1 MKLKIVTFA
10 LVGLMVV
17 FSGSAFAKGKSASGK
32 HVAVGTVTSIDGN
45 QIVINEKVKG
55 KDQPMTF
62 QLDSK
67 TQKSGNVA
75 AGSTVTIQYRNENN
89 KNIATTVRERVP
101 NATKANTKTKATAKK
116 S

>member
-1 MKLKIVTFA
+1 MKLKIVTLA
-10 LVGLMVV
+10 LAALLVT
-17 FSGSAFAKGKSASGK
+17 FSGSAFAGKASGAK
-32 HVAVGTVTSIDGN
+32 HVAVGTVTSVDAN

-62 QLDSK
+62 QLDSA

-75 AGSTVTIQYRNENN
+75 AGSTVTIQYRTENN
-89 KNIATTVRERVP
+89 KNIATTVRERLK
-101 NATKANTKTKATAKK
+101 ATKGTTKTKTTAKK

>member
-1 MKLKIVTFA
+1 MKLKIVTLAVAA
-10 LVGLMVV
+10 LLAT
-17 FSGSAFAKGKSASGK
+17 FSGSAFAKASGAK
-32 HVAVGTVTSIDGN
+32 HVAVGTVTSVDAN

-62 QLDSK
+62 QLDSA

-75 AGSTVTIQYRNENN
+75 AGSTVTIQYRTENN
-89 KNIATTVRERVP
+89 KNIATTVRERLVR
-101 NATKANTKTKATAKK
+101 ATKGTAKTKTTAKK

>member
-1 MKLKIVTFA
+1 MKLKIVTLAVAA
-10 LVGLMVV
+10 LLVT
-17 FSGSAFAKGKSASGK
+17 FSGSAFAGKASGAK
-32 HVAVGTVTSIDGN
+32 HVAVGTVTSVDAN

-62 QLDSK
+62 QLDSA

-75 AGSTVTIQYRNENN
+75 AGSTVTIQYRTENN
-89 KNIATTVRERVP
+89 KNIATTVRERLAK
-101 NATKANTKTKATAKK
+101 ATKGTTKTKTTAKK